1 MIEDDIYRLWVEKR
15 IQNIE
20 RKLDVAD
27 NLIDGYLYQIQQ
39 DEYKQLKV
47 WLKKPMRGM
56 TEKTLDELK

>member
-1 MIEDDIYRLWVEKR
+1 MIEDDPYRLWVEKR
-15 IQNIE
+15 IQSIE

-27 NLIDGYLYQIQQ
+27 NLIDGYLWEIKQ

-56 TEKTLDELK
+56 TIKTLNG